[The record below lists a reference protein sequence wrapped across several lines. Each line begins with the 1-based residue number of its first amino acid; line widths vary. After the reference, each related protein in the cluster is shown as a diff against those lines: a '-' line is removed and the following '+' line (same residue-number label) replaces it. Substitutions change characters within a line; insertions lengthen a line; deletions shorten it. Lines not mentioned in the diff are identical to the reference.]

1 MLADTFIMGYRVER
15 EQVVSK
21 GVPCF
26 SQKEIVTYQLALF
39 ILRHSEIDGQLWQQV
54 SLDGLE

>member
-1 MLADTFIMGYRVER
+1 MLADTFIMGYSAER

-39 ILRHSEIDGQLWQQV
+39 ILRHSEIDGQLW
-54 SLDGLE
+54 

>member
-1 MLADTFIMGYRVER
+1 MGYSKER

-21 GVPCF
+21 GVPF
-26 SQKEIVTYQLALF
+26 ISQKEVVTYQLALF
-39 ILRHSEIDGQLWQQV
+39 ILWHYEIDGQLWQQV